1 MSPNRR
7 SVLISVAAITGSATL
22 PALAQNSPA
31 SVDAPTTADDFDR
44 ALATALAN
52 PEAQEGARAY
62 REGAQVFFAETHS
75 LAATPHYPPSNRAV
89 SKRAVDLLIGFE
101 VSSPALYHK
110 RYERPVVPGGE
121 SGLTI
126 GVGYDLGYVSKVMC
140 KDDWSPYLT
149 PDQVTALLKVCTKVK
164 AEAKAAR
171 ASVSAIVIPW
181 DVADQQFRVCILPR
195 YVAMTLYRLPNASKL
210 SDDSLGALVSLIYN
224 RGASFTK
231 PGDRYKEMRAIK
243 DHLENEE
250 FDQIPGEIRAMKRI
264 WLGKPDLAG
273 LLTRRDLEAQLFEIG
288 LGAST
293 ASAST

>member
-7 SVLISVAAITGSATL
+7 SVLMAIAAVTGSASLPTL
-22 PALAQNSPA
+22 AETPPTPPETSA
-31 SVDAPTTADDFDR
+31 APDDFDR
-44 ALATALAN
+44 ALAAALAS
-52 PEAQEGARAY
+52 PQVQKAARLD
-62 REGAQVFFAETHS
+62 REGALAFFNENGS

-89 SKRAVDLLIGFE
+89 SKHAVDLLIGFE

-140 KDDWSPYLT
+140 KDDWSPYL
-149 PDQVTALLKVCTKVK
+149 PADQVAALMKVCTKTK
-164 AEAKAAR
+164 ADAKLLR
-171 ASVSAIVIPW
+171 PSVSEIVIPW
-181 DVADQQFRVCILPR
+181 DVADKQFRTCILPR
-195 YVAMTLYRLPNASKL
+195 YVAMTLYKLPNASKL

-231 PGDRYKEMRAIK
+231 PGARYKEMRAIK

-250 FDQIPGEIRAMKRI
+250 FAQIPGEIRAMKWI
-264 WLGKPDLAG
+264 WKDKPDLAG
-273 LLTRRDLEAQLFEIG
+273 LLTRRDLEAQLFEVG
-288 LGAST
+288 LTAT
-293 ASAST
+293 AAPASA